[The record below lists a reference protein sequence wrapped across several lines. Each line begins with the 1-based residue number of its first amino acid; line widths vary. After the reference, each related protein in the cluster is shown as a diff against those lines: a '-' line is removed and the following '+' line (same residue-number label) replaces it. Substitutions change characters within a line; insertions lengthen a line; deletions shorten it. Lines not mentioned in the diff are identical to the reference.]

1 MKITPDS
8 FAMIMLCSRLGFSK
22 KTEIKSYTLRNWNP
36 LARNLIEAELRPG
49 DLLGLSAD
57 EITNKVS
64 VPVEEAERITFLLE
78 RGTAVA
84 IELERLDSL
93 GVWIWTRA
101 DKKYPKKYRQRLK
114 DAAPLILFG
123 AGDRDLPGQ
132 PGLAMVG
139 SRNADDEEKI
149 FAEEIGNACA
159 YSGLVVYSGG
169 ARGIDS
175 YSMKSALEG
184 RGAAVGV
191 LAHSL
196 EKVIRGPDFR
206 KALEENT
213 LTLLTPYLPS
223 AGFSVGN
230 AMGRNKLIYTLA
242 DYALVVASD
251 YEKGGS
257 WAGATETIKN
267 AWLPLFVMVSDNM
280 PEGNKMLLKKGAI
293 GMSNPMTSE
302 ALKDLRQWLE
312 RNSSEFQAPTSQLS
326 LFD

>member
-1 MKITPDS
+1 MEIAPDAL
-8 FAMIMLCSRLGFSK
+8 AMIMLCSHLGFSK
-22 KTEIKSYTLRNWNP
+22 QTEIKPHTLRDWNP
-36 LARNLIEAELRPG
+36 LARKLIEADLRPG

-57 EITNKVS
+57 EIKS
-64 VPVEEAERITFLLE
+64 KADVPVAESERIAFLLE
-78 RGTAVA
+78 RGTAIA
-84 IELERLDSL
+84 IELERLASL
-93 GVWIWTRA
+93 GVWVWTRS
-101 DKKYPKKYRQRLK
+101 DKNYPIKYRQRLK
-114 DAAPLILFG
+114 DSAPLILFG

-139 SRNADDEEKI
+139 SRNVADKEKI

-196 EKVIRGPDFR
+196 EKVIRSADFR

-213 LTLLTPYLPS
+213 LTLLSPYLPS
-223 AGFSVGN
+223 AGFSVGG

-251 YEKGGS
+251 YEKGGT
-257 WAGATETIKN
+257 WTGATETMKN

-293 GMSNPMTSE
+293 GMPNPMTGK
-302 ALKDLRQWLE
+302 ALKELRQWLE
-312 RNSSEFQAPTSQLS
+312 RNSDEFQPPASQLN